1 MARHH
6 GWAVIAAAAL
16 KSENF
21 KDGDDLSALLGDERV
36 PYEADRVLVVQRSGE
51 VRRVWM
57 RSTRSHH
64 AQRSHRSAAP
74 LADAVLGRTFLSR
87 PRSGIPQTQSNGTL
101 MTDASS
107 LLLTFLREAWMAL
120 AGCISCLCSS
130 GRHRANAARE
140 FCQCPG
146 RKPVGMGIH
155 IRIVIHCGLG
165 LFAFLG
171 IPQIV
176 SALQSSLPG
185 AGGCGPISELGTLAS
200 GLIGGLAALRMLKA
214 AFTSMLSASIG
225 GSSSFANALIECG
238 EALFGMILASA
249 AIPLAA
255 WFLGTC

>member
-1 MARHH
+1 
-6 GWAVIAAAAL
+6 
-16 KSENF
+16 
-21 KDGDDLSALLGDERV
+21 
-36 PYEADRVLVVQRSGE
+36 
-51 VRRVWM
+51 
-57 RSTRSHH
+57 
-64 AQRSHRSAAP
+64 
-74 LADAVLGRTFLSR
+74 
-87 PRSGIPQTQSNGTL
+87 

-120 AGCISCLCSS
+120 AAAFLAFALLAGIAQMLRVSSASVLGANLWVWESISALLS
-130 GRHRANAARE
+130 
-140 FCQCPG
+140 
-146 RKPVGMGIH
+146 
-155 IRIVIHCGLG
+155 IVVLG
-165 LFAFLG
+165 LFTFLG

-185 AGGCGPISELGTLAS
+185 TVGCGPISELGTLAS

-225 GSSSFANALIECG
+225 GASSFANALIECG

>member
-1 MARHH
+1 
-6 GWAVIAAAAL
+6 
-16 KSENF
+16 
-21 KDGDDLSALLGDERV
+21 
-36 PYEADRVLVVQRSGE
+36 
-51 VRRVWM
+51 
-57 RSTRSHH
+57 
-64 AQRSHRSAAP
+64 
-74 LADAVLGRTFLSR
+74 
-87 PRSGIPQTQSNGTL
+87 

-107 LLLTFLREAWMAL
+107 LLLMFLREAWMAL
-120 AGCISCLCSS
+120 AGAFLAFALLAGIAQMLRVSS
-130 GRHRANAARE
+130 ASVLGANLWVWEAVSA
-140 FCQCPG
+140 
-146 RKPVGMGIH
+146 VLS
-155 IRIVIHCGLG
+155 VVVLG

-185 AGGCGPISELGTLAS
+185 SSGCGPISELGALAS

-225 GSSSFANALIECG
+225 GSSTFANALIECG